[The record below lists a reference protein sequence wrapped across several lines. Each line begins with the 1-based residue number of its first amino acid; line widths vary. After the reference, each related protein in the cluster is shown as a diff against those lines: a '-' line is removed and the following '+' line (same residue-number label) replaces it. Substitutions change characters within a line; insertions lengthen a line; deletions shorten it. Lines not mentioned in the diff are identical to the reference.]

1 MTVADVWIIGSS
13 IIYWAEQ
20 RARVRL
26 DTNLRLENTSITWL
40 SRRGMRRC
48 EAVPLLLRRLEQSR
62 KIPDMIVI
70 HCGGNSLV
78 EVRLGYLA
86 KAIKDDIGN
95 LSKKLH
101 FLCTIIWSDMLPRLT
116 WRGAIAKSVIEIKR
130 RNLNR
135 CGRRAVLKAGGRV
148 IEHPEITEDTA
159 GLFRDGVHLSDI
171 GSDILLCNLQ
181 YVINA
186 CRFESADTPVI
197 FE

>member
-1 MTVADVWIIGSS
+1 
-13 IIYWAEQ
+13 
-20 RARVRL
+20 
-26 DTNLRLENTSITWL
+26 
-40 SRRGMRRC
+40 MRRC

-78 EVRLGYLA
+78 EVRQGYLA